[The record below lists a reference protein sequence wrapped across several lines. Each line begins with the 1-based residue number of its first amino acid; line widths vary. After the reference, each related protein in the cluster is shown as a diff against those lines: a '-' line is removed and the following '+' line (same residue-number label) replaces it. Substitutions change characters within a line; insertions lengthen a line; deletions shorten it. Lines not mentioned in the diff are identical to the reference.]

1 VRAFNDY
8 CRGAFETLAWLE
20 GLMEDLKQHPKG
32 WRILTDEVNAAIV
45 DIKRGVGV
53 DFRHRLRATA

>member
-1 VRAFNDY
+1 MNDY
-8 CRGAFETLAWLE
+8 CRGAFETLAWIDNLI
-20 GLMEDLKQHPKG
+20 EDLKDNPKG
-32 WRILTDEVNAAIV
+32 WRLLTEEVNAAIV